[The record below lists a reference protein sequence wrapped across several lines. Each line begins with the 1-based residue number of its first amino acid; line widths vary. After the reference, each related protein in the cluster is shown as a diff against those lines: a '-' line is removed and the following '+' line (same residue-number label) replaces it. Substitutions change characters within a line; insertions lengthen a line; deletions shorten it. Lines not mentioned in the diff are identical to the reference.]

1 MNRDQAPAPHAV
13 VLSASDAAGLRT
25 VARLLR
31 EHLAE
36 STAATGPGPVSLADV
51 AYTLQTGRA
60 ELEHRLAVTA
70 VDLDEVGRAL
80 DAFLADR
87 THPALATGACVDAGA
102 SGALDAGSGAT
113 ATTECE
119 AARAWV
125 NGAHVNWRA
134 YWPRSAR
141 RVSLPASPWGDEAD
155 GAGQKSRPSRTTAPD
170 DAEHAV
176 DTTAALA
183 WLTRTYAQVSG
194 LAPEEL
200 DSRTPLDRYGLSS
213 FLVARLNARLEEE
226 LGERDRTLF
235 YAHTDLAGVAEEL
248 ARRHPHAWPAN
259 RADDAVRHAT
269 APAATRGTDRH
280 GGQAHDDGA
289 IAVIGI
295 AGRYPQAPDLDT
307 LWQRLVSGTDCVTA
321 LPADRARDDWPADLT
336 HGGFL
341 DRIDAFDPLLFGITP
356 RDADLM
362 DPQERIFL
370 EVVWETL
377 EDAGY
382 PRSRLRERHAG
393 NVAVYAGAMYNE
405 FTYLGVESTL
415 RGTPLDTGA
424 TLGGIANR
432 VSYHFDLNGPSLT
445 VDTMCSSSLVAIDL
459 AIRALRA
466 GEVEAALAGG
476 VNISVHPNKFRQQ
489 QRMRLTA
496 QGRRCRSF
504 AADGDGFVPAEG
516 AGAVLLKPL
525 RAALADGDRVHAV
538 LRGSATVHAGRTNG
552 FLVPNPRAQAAMVA
566 AALRDAS
573 VPAGT
578 IGYIEAHGAGT
589 SLGDPVEI
597 AGLGEVFG
605 GRGLAP
611 GTIPIGSVKSVLG
624 HVEPAAGIAGLTKVV
639 LQMRHGRFA
648 PSLHAEQLNPGIDWD
663 SVPFRVQRTADDWP
677 AGEHP
682 RRAGISSFGA
692 GGTLAHLIVEE
703 APATVPREPVA
714 HAVAAPL
721 LFPLSA
727 YDERSLRAM
736 AQRLA
741 AALRAPDESA
751 GTDLLD
757 VAYTLHVGREPLRE
771 RLAVLATDVAELRE
785 RLEHFA
791 ADGPAAVQGDP
802 RAFHGRARGGP
813 ASPAAPGDPA
823 ALARHWAAG
832 GRITWEDARPAD
844 APYAP
849 RLVPLPPYPFARMRC
864 WPPGW
869 ETAEVPAGAAV
880 AGDARPSSPARA
892 EIPLFTRDWRAAGPL
907 PTTAGAPDEALL
919 CVFSHSSEP
928 VARALAERLGR
939 RRVLLVREGG
949 ELRDAV
955 PGYVDEAG
963 ARDVVRGF
971 LADHTGPVGLLDLA
985 DLHRSPAERGLWR
998 ARLAMLRTLVR
1009 ERAVTGLRVLQV
1021 TSGLQSLDGPATNA
1035 AGARTAAFV
1044 RVIGAEYRRLAA
1056 SVLDTDAGPGHEDDL
1071 VTHLLAEWTAKEPV
1085 GEVCHRAGTRFLP
1098 ELRPVTAPWRPLAAD
1113 PDAAYVITGGTRGI
1127 GARVARLLAERGART
1142 LVLCGTP
1149 RPDEA
1154 TDDDPAAAES
1164 AAALRELRRLG
1175 VDLRVHRAPLT
1186 DRQALGATLAEV
1198 RRGVSRI
1205 GGVVHCAGRPA
1216 RATDGFAHLDLADTR
1231 DVLEPKAD
1239 GLEAVLACLADQGEE
1254 PDFLLLFASV
1264 CSAVPSLAA
1273 GCTDYAAANGLLDL
1287 AAARRSGTNGPRV
1300 ISVDWPQWAQSGG
1313 TRHLPNPCAPAGIGP
1328 LTDAEGLRV
1337 LERALTLPSGSRIL
1351 PAAPLE
1357 GAPAPDPARLVLLR
1371 RDVTATMPEP
1381 TEPAVPTEPAG
1392 STGKTGEAG
1401 AVGRGRPAEATG
1413 PVGFA
1418 EPTGPA
1424 DPPRSP
1430 APPVEPPRWL
1440 IDIFADTLRIP
1451 ADALDTSTSFSD
1463 LGVESIMLGELLRMI
1478 EDRIERPLHPAALLE
1493 HPTLDALA
1501 AHLGV
1506 ERVAPP
1512 DHAAPPEE
1520 RAPSPATTRERATDT
1535 RVAVIGLATRFPG
1548 APDVDSFW
1556 AGLLAGRDAVTEVP
1570 ASRWDVHRW
1579 YRPERAPAR
1588 SISKW
1593 GGFVEGIED
1602 FDAAYFGFGDEEAT
1616 CLDPAIRL
1624 FLEGSAACVRE
1635 AGYDDGELA
1644 GQDVGVFVGAR
1655 MSDYGARAGTWS
1667 GALRSDQ
1674 NFIAAH
1680 VAHHF
1685 DFRGPNLV
1693 VDSACSSSLVSVQLA
1708 VRSLLAGE
1716 SRLALAGGVEILL
1729 DEKPYLELSAAR
1741 ALSPAG
1747 RCATFDE
1754 RADGFVPAE
1763 GCGVVLLKPLAAAL
1777 QDGDHVHAV
1786 IEAVAVNND
1795 GRTMGVTTPSPQAQA
1810 RVVRRALE
1818 EAGRRPEEIGMVE
1831 AHGTGTLI
1839 GDPIELRS
1847 LTDVFAGVRPGS
1859 CAIGSVKTN
1868 LGHLLSAAGIAGLA
1882 KTVLALE
1889 HGLIPATLSCERPNP
1904 RFDFSAS
1911 PFFLATRPSPWPSG
1925 AGERV
1930 AGLSSFGLGGTNAHL
1945 IAAALDPAEREG
1957 RPVRRRPLPPPRF
1970 RRRRLWLEPR
1980 REEAEERAAT
1990 APVPSFLDLEV
2001 TVDGREVAPAHRSNA
2016 V

>member
-1 MNRDQAPAPHAV
+1 MNRDQAAVPHAL
-13 VLSASDAAGLRT
+13 VLSASDPAGLKAS
-25 VARLLR
+25 ARLLR
-31 EHLAE
+31 EHLVE
-36 STAATGPGPVSLADV
+36 AAARDGHRELSLADV

-60 ELEHRLAVTA
+60 ELEHRLAITVTELTD
-70 VDLDEVGRAL
+70 VDEAL
-80 DAFLADR
+80 DAYLAGR
-87 THPALATGACVDAGA
+87 SHPALATGTSDDGGGGV
-102 SGALDAGSGAT
+102 SGAVSASVSAVGTA

-119 AARAWV
+119 VARVWV
-125 NGAHVNWRA
+125 HGAPVDWRA
-134 YWPRSAR
+134 HWTQPAR
-141 RVSLPASPWGDEAD
+141 RVSLPTSTWGDETD
-155 GAGQKSRPSRTTAPD
+155 DAGRETPLRTTAPND
-170 DAEHAV
+170 RGDRNHAV
-176 DTTAALA
+176 DASAALA

-194 LAPEEL
+194 LSPEQLEP
-200 DSRTPLDRYGLSS
+200 RTPLDRYGLSS
-213 FLVARLNARLEEE
+213 FLVSRLNSRLEEE

-235 YAHTDLAGVAEEL
+235 YAHADLAGVADEL
-248 ARRHPHAWPAN
+248 ARRHPHL
-259 RADDAVRHAT
+259 RTADRPGDDTRHT
-269 APAATRGTDRH
+269 TTPAAARGTGRAAE
-280 GGQAHDDGA
+280 GPHDDGA
-289 IAVIGI
+289 VAVIGI
-295 AGRYPQAPDLDT
+295 AGRYPQAPDLDM

-321 LPADRARDDWPADLT
+321 LPADRTRDDWPADLA

-370 EVVWETL
+370 EVAWEAL
-377 EDAGY
+377 DDAGY
-382 PRSRLRERHAG
+382 PRSRLRERHSG
-393 NVAVYAGAMYNE
+393 KVAVYAGAMYNE
-405 FTYLGVESTL
+405 YPYFGVESTL
-415 RGTPLDTGA
+415 RGDPLDTGT

-445 VDTMCSSSLVAIDL
+445 VDTMCSSSLVAIGL
-459 AIRALRA
+459 AIRALRS

-476 VNISVHPNKFRQQ
+476 VNLSVHPNKFRQQ

-504 AADGDGFVPAEG
+504 GADGDGFVPAEG
-516 AGAVLLKPL
+516 AGVVLLKPL
-525 RAALADGDRVHAV
+525 RTALTDGDRVHAV

-573 VPAGT
+573 VPAHT

-597 AGLGEVFG
+597 AGLGEVFD

-611 GTIPIGSVKSVLG
+611 GTIPIGSVKSNLG
-624 HVEPAAGIAGLTKVV
+624 HVEPAAGIAGLTKVI

-648 PSLHAEQLNPGIDWD
+648 PSLHAEELNPGIDWD
-663 SVPFRVQRTADDWP
+663 SVPFRVQRTAADWP

-703 APATVPREPVA
+703 APPAAPREQS
-714 HAVAAPL
+714 AATAAGPL

-727 YDERSLRAM
+727 YDERSLRAVTG
-736 AQRLA
+736 RLA
-741 AALRAPDESA
+741 AALGERDGHSA
-751 GTDLLD
+751 ADLVDL
-757 VAYTLHVGREPLRE
+757 AYTLHVGREPLRE
-771 RLAVLATDVAELRE
+771 RLAVVATDLAGLRE
-785 RLEHFA
+785 RLERF
-791 ADGPAAVQGDP
+791 ADGGPEAVRDDP
-802 RAFHGRARGGP
+802 HAFHGRTRGGLASSSP
-813 ASPAAPGDPA
+813 ASNDTA
-823 ALARHWAAG
+823 ALARHWVDG
-832 GRITWEDARPAD
+832 GRVTWTDVRPD
-844 APYAP
+844 DTPYAP
-849 RLVPLPPYPFARMRC
+849 RLVSLPSYPFARMRC
-864 WPPGW
+864 WPPQLDAANA
-869 ETAEVPAGAAV
+869 TATTATAAAPVV
-880 AGDARPSSPARA
+880 ADTRVA
-892 EIPLFTRDWRAAGPL
+892 EPLRDDIPLYTRGWRSVGAL
-907 PTTAGAPDEALL
+907 PTVSGAPDEVLL
-919 CVFSHSSEP
+919 CLFSDASQP
-928 VARALAERLGR
+928 VARALAQRLSG
-939 RRVLLVREGG
+939 RRVLLVREGS
-949 ELRDAV
+949 ELRDGV

-963 ARDVVRGF
+963 AQDIVRGF
-971 LADHTGPVGLLDLA
+971 LDDHTGPVGLLDLA
-985 DLHRSPAERGLWR
+985 DLHRSPAECGLWR
-998 ARLAMLRTLVR
+998 ARLAVLRTLVR
-1009 ERAVTGLRVLQV
+1009 ERAVAGLRVLQV
-1021 TSGLQSLDGPATNA
+1021 TSGLQSVDGPSTNP

-1044 RVIGAEYRRLAA
+1044 RVIGAEYRRLLA
-1056 SVLDTDAGPGHEDDL
+1056 SVLDTDTGTGHEEDL
-1071 VTHLLAEWTAKEPV
+1071 VTQILAEWSAKEVV
-1085 GEVCHRAGTRFLP
+1085 GEVCHRAGARFLP
-1098 ELRPVTAPWRPLAAD
+1098 ELRPVRAPWQPLRTD

-1149 RPDEA
+1149 RPGGA
-1154 TDDDPAAAES
+1154 ADDDPVATES
-1164 AAALRELRRLG
+1164 ASTVSELRERG
-1175 VDLRVHRAPLT
+1175 VDVRVHRAPLT
-1186 DRQALGATLAEV
+1186 DRQALGAMLAEL
-1198 RRGVSRI
+1198 RGTVSRI
-1205 GGVVHCAGRPA
+1205 GGIVHCAGRPA
-1216 RATDGFAHLDLADTR
+1216 RATDGFAHLDLEEAR
-1231 DVLEPKAD
+1231 EVLAPKAD
-1239 GLEAVLACLADQGEE
+1239 GLEALLATLADSADQGDD
-1254 PDFLLLFASV
+1254 PDFLLLFSSV

-1273 GCTDYAAANGLLDL
+1273 GCTDYAAANGLLDF
-1287 AAARRSGTNGPRV
+1287 AAASRSGTDRPRV

-1313 TRHLPNPCAPAGIGP
+1313 TRHLPNPCAPVGIGP

-1337 LERALTLPSGSRIL
+1337 LERALALPSGSRIL
-1351 PAAPLE
+1351 PAAPQE
-1357 GAPAPDPARLVLLR
+1357 GAPPPDPDRLVLLR
-1371 RDVTATMPEP
+1371 RDATVAMPESP
-1381 TEPAVPTEPAG
+1381 EPSEPPE
-1392 STGKTGEAG
+1392 SLM
-1401 AVGRGRPAEATG
+1401 V
-1413 PVGFA
+1413 
-1418 EPTGPA
+1418 
-1424 DPPRSP
+1424 
-1430 APPVEPPRWL
+1430 PPRWL

-1451 ADALDTSTSFSD
+1451 ADGLDTSTSFGD

-1506 ERVAPP
+1506 LRAEPP

-1520 RAPSPATTRERATDT
+1520 RTPSDRPPSRQERTPDN
-1535 RVAVIGLATRFPG
+1535 RIAVIGLATRFPG

-1570 ASRWDVHRW
+1570 ASRWDVRRW

-1588 SISKW
+1588 SMSKW

-1602 FDAAYFGFGDEEAT
+1602 FDPAYFGFGDEEAT

-1624 FLEGSAACVRE
+1624 FLEGSAACLRE

-1741 ALSPAG
+1741 ALSPSG

-1777 QDGDHVHAV
+1777 ADGDRVHAV

-1795 GRTMGVTTPSPQAQA
+1795 GRTMGVTTPSPEAQA

-1818 EAGRRPEEIGMVE
+1818 DAGRRPEEIGMVE

-1911 PFFLATRPSPWPSG
+1911 PFFPNTRLSPWPSG
-1925 AGERV
+1925 AAERV

-1957 RPVRRRPLPPPRF
+1957 RPVRRSPLPPPRF
-1970 RRRRLWLEPR
+1970 HRRRLWLEPR
-1980 REEAEERAAT
+1980 RQERT
-1990 APVPSFLDLEV
+1990 APAPAPSSFLDLEL
-2001 TVDGREVAPAHRSNA
+2001 TVDGRDIAPAHRSKA